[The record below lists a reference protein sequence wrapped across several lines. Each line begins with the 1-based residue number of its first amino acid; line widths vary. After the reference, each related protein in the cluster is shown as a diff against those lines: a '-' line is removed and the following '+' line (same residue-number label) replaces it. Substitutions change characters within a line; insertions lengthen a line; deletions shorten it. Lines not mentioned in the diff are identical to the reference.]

1 MKIGILSDTHD
12 NLPRIAAAVE
22 LLRGEGAEVLIHA
35 GDFIAPFSVKAL
47 LEFPGEVYGVFGN
60 NDGEKAG
67 IQKIWKHV
75 FHGPYLLELGGLRIL
90 VAHEEEALESA
101 PYDDLDVRIFGHSH
115 KAEIR
120 DGRPLDIN
128 PGTAAGIL
136 VDRATCALLDS
147 KDPSARILEIA

>member
-1 MKIGILSDTHD
+1 MKIGIVSDTHD

-22 LLRGEGAEVLIHA
+22 LLSAAGAEALIHA

-67 IQKIWKHV
+67 IKRIWKHV
-75 FHGPYLLELGGLRIL
+75 FYGPYLLELGGLRIL
-90 VAHEEEALESA
+90 VAHEEEALSRA
-101 PYDDLDVRIFGHSH
+101 PYDDVDVRIFGHNH

-136 VDRATCALLDS
+136 VARATCAILD
-147 KDPSARILEIA
+147 EQFY